1 MLYICTRRQKK
12 ENGGNVKNR
21 EKRKRNTKT
30 HICTHLGIHTQNMV
44 HWIRLFSK
52 TFFLSHTL
60 FFLFI
65 FRVFLDVYMLHDFN
79 SIYSAVKYYTRML
92 NAGAKDY
99 LFKEMLAKVKSSR
112 TKDLKK
118 YSIGG
123 YEDVSRR
130 YT

>member
-1 MLYICTRRQKK
+1 
-12 ENGGNVKNR
+12 
-21 EKRKRNTKT
+21 
-30 HICTHLGIHTQNMV
+30 
-44 HWIRLFSK
+44 
-52 TFFLSHTL
+52 
-60 FFLFI
+60 
-65 FRVFLDVYMLHDFN
+65 MLHDFN

-123 YEDVSRR
+123 EEDVSRR